1 MQLKIDSMCGTIRVE
16 QNRAICPSCGRKLF
30 PALWPDTAGRN
41 IPLFCKGCK
50 TTLKVNI
57 QCQSQSARAH

>member
-16 QNRAICPSCGRKLF
+16 QDRAICPQCKRKLF
-30 PALWPDTAGRN
+30 PPLWPDTDGQN
-41 IPLFCKGCK
+41 IPLFCKHCK
-50 TTLKVNI
+50 TMLKVNI